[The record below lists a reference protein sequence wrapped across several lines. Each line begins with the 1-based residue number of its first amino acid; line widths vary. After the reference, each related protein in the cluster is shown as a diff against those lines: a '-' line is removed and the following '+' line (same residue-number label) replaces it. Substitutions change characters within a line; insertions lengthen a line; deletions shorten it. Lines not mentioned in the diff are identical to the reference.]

1 MTHPCLGLAPLNLRT
16 IFCQHPRG
24 FAIGLVHPFH
34 TFHKSSMSVEVKPN
48 GTPLRRSKEDDLD
61 LRRGYATTMKNTY
74 LSRCLWCVR
83 CLRQGI
89 PWRQDPQNSHFRVAR
104 TREVLG
110 NSTVVAVASGCRTQ
124 SKIYAAVCVCVRMC
138 RYGVC
143 VYIHPV
149 YTYTSVCVCVC
160 VCMHLCVC
168 CVYTKHGEWR
178 HGLHQQ

>member
-1 MTHPCLGLAPLNLRT
+1 MSRAAATHFGAKRRL
-16 IFCQHPRG
+16 
-24 FAIGLVHPFH
+24 LV
-34 TFHKSSMSVEVKPN
+34 N
-48 GTPLRRSKEDDLD
+48 RI
-61 LRRGYATTMKNTY
+61 YII
-74 LSRCLWCVR
+74 VR
-83 CLRQGI
+83 AGI
-89 PWRQDPQNSHFRVAR
+89 PRPHHERHLPFTVSLVCSVSAAGHSVAAGYPQNSHFRVAR